1 MTKRTGVITTACWAV
16 LVSGVFA
23 TGQEK
28 QGSAAKPMTA
38 EQAKKLKNPVPYTKK
53 SIAQG
58 RALFL
63 RYCTDCHGT
72 DGKAMVDV
80 VANATDL
87 TAPEGWKNGT
97 SDGEAF
103 RSIHDGA
110 GASMPS
116 FRNQIHDDE
125 QIWQLVNYIH
135 SLWPAGKRPPL
146 QEDGSG
152 GGAPDKT
159 GGRKSP

>member
-1 MTKRTGVITTACWAV
+1 MLCGTFV
-16 LVSGVFA
+16 LASGA
-23 TGQEK
+23 R
-28 QGSAAKPMTA
+28 AAGDDGGKKDAAALSPA
-38 EQAKKLKNPVPYTKK
+38 EAKKLKNPVPYTKK

-58 RALFL
+58 RVLFL
-63 RYCTDCHGT
+63 RSCTGCHGT

-103 RSIHDGA
+103 RSIRDGA
-110 GASMPS
+110 GESMPS
-116 FRNQIHDDE
+116 FKNQIQEE

-146 QEDGSG
+146 QEDGA
-152 GGAPDKT
+152 GGASPGKT
-159 GGRKSP
+159 GGRSSP

>member
-1 MTKRTGVITTACWAV
+1 MM
-16 LVSGVFA
+16 LSG
-23 TGQEK
+23 GLLLG
-28 QGSAAKPMTA
+28 GSARAAGDDEAKKGAAAMSPA
-38 EQAKKLKNPVPYTKK
+38 ESRKLKNPVPYTKK

-58 RALFL
+58 RVLFL
-63 RYCTDCHGT
+63 RYCTGCHGS

-103 RSIHDGA
+103 RSIRDGA
-110 GASMPS
+110 GESMPS
-116 FRNQIHDDE
+116 FKSQIHEEE

-146 QEDGSG
+146 QEDGA
-152 GGAPDKT
+152 GGATP
-159 GGRKSP
+159 GKSGERSSP